1 MTSLSVSAEP
11 GTDPA
16 FPEVT
21 VRSELD
27 VDSDEIAGTVA
38 RAVGEVLQYRG
49 IRGGAR
55 VRLGRPAVVDGA
67 AVIQANLRVRDKAVR
82 MQTVSESLDCW
93 EPAMKR
99 LDRQIV
105 RAWGP
110 WQPRPWPDPSR
121 IILTA
126 PDDAKIV
133 RRKEVPLAR
142 ITPWY
147 AAEIMD
153 AMDYNV
159 HLFTDAETG
168 EEAVVFRAGPTGLRL
183 SRQFHV
189 RPPREPGPDAL
200 VVNSRPAPELTE
212 HDALDRLCEHSLR
225 FMFFTDANTG
235 RGKLL
240 YPRYDG
246 NIGLI
251 APE

>member
-82 MQTVSESLDCW
+82 MQTVSESLDFW

-110 WQPRPWPDPSR
+110 W
-121 IILTA
+121 
-126 PDDAKIV
+126 
-133 RRKEVPLAR
+133 
-142 ITPWY
+142 
-147 AAEIMD
+147 
-153 AMDYNV
+153 
-159 HLFTDAETG
+159 
-168 EEAVVFRAGPTGLRL
+168 
-183 SRQFHV
+183 
-189 RPPREPGPDAL
+189 
-200 VVNSRPAPELTE
+200 
-212 HDALDRLCEHSLR
+212 
-225 FMFFTDANTG
+225 
-235 RGKLL
+235 
-240 YPRYDG
+240 
-246 NIGLI
+246 
-251 APE
+251 